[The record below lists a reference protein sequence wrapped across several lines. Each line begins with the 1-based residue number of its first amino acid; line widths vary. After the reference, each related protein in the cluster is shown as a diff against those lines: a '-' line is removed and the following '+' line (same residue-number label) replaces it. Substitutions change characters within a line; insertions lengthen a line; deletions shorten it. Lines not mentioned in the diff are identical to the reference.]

1 MARYSTTVRTPR
13 SPDEAFAYMA
23 DLRNFALWDPG
34 VTRVT
39 QVHDGVHGEGG
50 GPKSVFDVVVKSVG
64 GGTTLQYV
72 TTQYDEPRSVQVE
85 ARSSLLTSIDRID
98 VVPDDAG
105 GGSGS
110 LVTYDAE
117 LRLNGPLGLFDLG
130 LKPVFK
136 RIGDRAAAGL
146 ERALGGERVGR

>member
-13 SPDEAFAYMA
+13 PPDEAFAYMA

-39 QVHDGVHGEGG
+39 QVHGEGG
-50 GPKSVFDVVVKSVG
+50 GPTSVFDVVVKSVG

-72 TTQYDEPRSVQVE
+72 TTRYDEPRFVQVE

-98 VVPDDAG
+98 VVPDG
-105 GGSGS
+105 EGSV
-110 LVTYDAE
+110 VTYDAE
-117 LRLNGPLGLFDLG
+117 LRLNGPLGVFDLG

>member
-34 VTRVT
+34 VIRVN
-39 QVHDGVHGEGG
+39 QVHGEGG

-64 GGTTLQYV
+64 GGTTLQYI
-72 TTQYDEPRSVQVE
+72 TTSYDEPRFVQVE
-85 ARSSLLTSIDRID
+85 ARSSMLTSIDRID
-98 VVPDDAG
+98 VVPDG
-105 GGSGS
+105 TGS

-117 LRLNGPLGLFDLG
+117 LRLNGVLGVFELG
-130 LKPVFK
+130 LKPVFN

-146 ERALGGERVGR
+146 ERALEGARVGR

>member
-1 MARYSTTVRTPR
+1 MARYSSTVRTPR

-34 VTRVT
+34 VTGVR
-39 QVHDGVHGEGG
+39 QVHGEGG

-64 GGTTLQYV
+64 GGTTLQYI
-72 TTQYDEPRSVQVE
+72 TTRYDEPRSVQVE

-98 VVPDDAG
+98 VVPDG
-105 GGSGS
+105 TGS

-117 LRLNGPLGLFDLG
+117 LRLNGPLGIFDLG